1 LGFGKQAVQR
11 MRRIRI
17 FSGLVVLA
25 LACLSAS
32 AVATPCPGIA
42 IRAAAE
48 VSDSGVSLADLLTAE
63 SCPAVRHAAASVW
76 LGNAPQPG
84 STRVFEG
91 SEIRRALDQLTLTAP
106 SGETV
111 TKARLPQPAVPDHIV
126 PANIVPERIVV
137 RRAGVRA
144 SCAEIADFVSRSLRT
159 RMPFDGPQPSGR
171 EAGSLQNLAHTL
183 DCGRAGRVP
192 QGAPLE
198 LTRVFWDPALQGWEY
213 SLRCG
218 HAGDCVPFL
227 VRQIAVRQTSGAVS
241 AGADSP
247 SNSGV
252 RFQKDN
258 APPANAPLAVQVG
271 QAATLFWEQDGIR
284 AILPVTCL
292 DRGAVGSV
300 VRARTKNGNRI
311 LRAEVVS
318 AGVLR
323 AAL

>member
-1 LGFGKQAVQR
+1 

-17 FSGLVVLA
+17 FSSLVVLLLSC
-25 LACLSAS
+25 LAAAAAPL
-32 AVATPCPGIA
+32 PCTGIG

-76 LGNAPQPG
+76 LGDSPRPG

-91 SEIRRALDQLTLTAP
+91 SEIRRALDQLTLAGP
-106 SGETV
+106 AGKTV
-111 TKARLPQPAVPDHIV
+111 ADARRPERAVPDRVVSKRIV
-126 PANIVPERIVV
+126 PENIVPERIVV
-137 RRAGVRA
+137 RRAGARA
-144 SCAEIADFVSRSLRT
+144 SCAEIAAFISRSLRT
-159 RMPFDGPQPSGR
+159 RMPVDVPGHEP
-171 EAGSLQNLAHTL
+171 AGFQDLPDEL

-192 QGAPLE
+192 RGAPLE
-198 LTRVFWDPALQGWEY
+198 LTRVFWDPALRGWEY
-213 SLRCG
+213 ALRCV

-227 VRQIAVRQTSGAVS
+227 VRRILTATNTRAAS
-241 AGADSP
+241 AEQSV
-247 SNSGV
+247 V
-252 RFQKDN
+252 RFQKDK
-258 APPANAPLAVQVG
+258 PQSPNAPLAVQVG
-271 QAATLFWEQDGIR
+271 QTATLFWEQDGIR
-284 AILPVTCL
+284 AVLPVTCL
-292 DRGAVGSV
+292 DRGSVGSL